1 MTDLLLADLGARLR
15 AFMPGNGSVE
25 EATTTALRV
34 AIRSGLLPP
43 GLRLRQEDLAEL
55 LGVSR
60 IPLRDAFR
68 RLEAEG
74 LVRIEGRRGAR
85 VASLTADDVF
95 EIYDLLILIEVRLM
109 RLAVRN
115 IPDEA
120 IERVLE
126 MSEQMDSAAAPNET
140 GRLSRKA
147 FYGELYRWSE
157 RPRMRQMSLQLRDDV
172 HRYHVLKNLDA
183 SLHAHADLRDCI
195 RRRDADGAAAVI
207 RKHFRMSRD
216 DLVAALR
223 REERERIAELRL
235 RHRRR
240 RATVATGAAD
250 RPPTAPVAAA
260 SAS

>member
-1 MTDLLLADLGARLR
+1 MTDLLLADLGGRLR
-15 AFMPGNGSVE
+15 EYMPDNGSVE
-25 EATTTALRV
+25 ESTTSALRV

-43 GLRLRQEDLAEL
+43 GLRLRQEDLAEQ

-74 LVRIEGRRGAR
+74 LVQIEGRRGAR
-85 VASLTADDVF
+85 VASLTADEVF
-95 EIYDLLILIEVRLM
+95 EIYELLILIEVRLM

-115 IPDEA
+115 IPDDA

-126 MSEQMDSAAAPNET
+126 MSEQMDSTAAPNET

-147 FYGELYRWSE
+147 FYGELYRWSG
-157 RPRMRQMSLQLRDDV
+157 RPRMRQLSLQLRDDV

-183 SLHAHADLRDCI
+183 SLHAHADLRDRI

-207 RKHFRMSRD
+207 RHHFRMSRD

-223 REERERIAELRL
+223 REERERVAELRT
-235 RHRRR
+235 RRR
-240 RATVATGAAD
+240 RRRTTVGAGAAD
-250 RPPTAPVAAA
+250 GSAAPVAAA